1 MVLQQFNL
9 WPHMTALGNVAEAL
23 IRVKGIARKSA
34 RENALR
40 MLEKVGLADKADA
53 YPARLPGG
61 QQPRVAIARAL
72 AMEPH
77 IILFDE
83 PTSAPEPEMAG
94 EDVQA
99 MKDLALPGLTK
110 AGGTQE
116 RGS

>member
-40 MLEKVGLADKADA
+40 MLAKVGLADKADA
-53 YPARLPGG
+53 YPARLSGG
-61 QQPRVAIARAL
+61 QQQRVAIARAL

-77 IILFDE
+77 IMLFYE
-83 PTSAPEPEMAG
+83 PTSALDPALLG
-94 EDVQA
+94 EVLQV
-99 MKDLALPGLTK
+99 MKDLAIWGMTMVLVTP
-110 AGGTQE
+110 
-116 RGS
+116 